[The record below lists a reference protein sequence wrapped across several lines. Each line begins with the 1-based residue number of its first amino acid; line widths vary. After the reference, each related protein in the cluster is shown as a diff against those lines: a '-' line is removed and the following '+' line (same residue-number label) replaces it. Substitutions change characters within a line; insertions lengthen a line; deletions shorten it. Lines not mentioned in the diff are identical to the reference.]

1 MVKRVMQAVVA
12 MLVAAGVAWL
22 FVRSV
27 HNSRSEPYM
36 LSPEHLRGWT
46 LAVDPAPEASGVVL
60 ALQPPQAMSPR
71 LFQQV
76 FSRAMESLS
85 APSSPGMP
93 LVLQQEFAQAFSG
106 RIAPDAL
113 LAAARDAG
121 LEDAPIEPLCLAHK
135 RESTAGATRQ
145 LYFALFQTPAFH
157 AFRARAAA
165 LLQAAG
171 GATSAFDPNALH
183 PMVIVGA
190 ADAGFRRWLPMAG
203 DPQQHCIA
211 PIQVSR

>member
-1 MVKRVMQAVVA
+1 MKRLIQSVVA
-12 MLVAAGVAWL
+12 LLVAAGVAWL
-22 FVRSV
+22 FVRSAQS
-27 HNSRSEPYM
+27 SRSEPYA

-46 LAVDPAPEASGVVL
+46 LTLDRTPEASGMVL
-60 ALQPPQAMSPR
+60 ALRPPQAMSPR

-85 APSSPGMP
+85 APSSPAMA
-93 LVLQQEFAQAFSG
+93 LILQQEFEAFTG
-106 RIAPDAL
+106 RIAPDVL
-113 LAAARDAG
+113 LAAAREAG
-121 LEDAPIEPLCLAHK
+121 LEEAPIEPLCLAHK

-145 LYFALFQTPAFH
+145 LYFAVFQAPAFH
-157 AFRARAAA
+157 VFRAKATA

-190 ADAGFRRWLPMAG
+190 SDAGFRRWLPMAG
-203 DPQQHCIA
+203 DPQVYCIA
-211 PIQVSR
+211 PIEVSR